1 MSQFDASD
9 EALRSE
15 YQLAEARVL
24 PSQIRTSIHGMLLA
38 LSSENPIQAVGSHGF
53 DRLTYT
59 LEQGERWLSQATGV
73 SKSDPA
79 TGVAEYLALM
89 QDLQDALNVAELRL
103 RARKF
108 NVRQSSEHLS
118 SVNAWT
124 QLAQQTT

>member
-1 MSQFDASD
+1 MRQLDPSD
-9 EALRSE
+9 EARLSE
-15 YQLAEARVL
+15 RQLAEARVL
-24 PSQIRTSIHGMLLA
+24 PSHVRNSIHGMLLA

-59 LEQGERWLSQATGV
+59 LEQAERWLSQATGV
-73 SKSDPA
+73 SKSESL
-79 TGVAEYLALM
+79 TGVTEYVALM
-89 QDLQDALNVAELRL
+89 RDLEDALKVAELRL
-103 RARKF
+103 RARKS